1 MVLGAATS
9 LLARGGNGRGRNA
22 GGPGAGWSGPD
33 ESRGRCDRNDCCR
46 VEICEA
52 CGQEI
57 RNQEIR
63 NREVRGRQG
72 RGQKGRG
79 HGRRGGG
86 RGRRGGGGDRRG
98 GGGDCLD
105 PAAPPQEPASA
116 EFLADL
122 QSTLA
127 KELYARDYY
136 LAASKALKVRR
147 YGNLAR
153 AEQNHADAI
162 AAAITR
168 LGGTPTL
175 AHDEEVKTPA
185 TSAEADAECTKI
197 ENTVIEVYAGLIENC
212 PDDAVRK
219 VLTNIQRSNRRHL
232 AAVSR

>member
-9 LLARGGNGRGRNA
+9 LLARGGNGRGRN
-22 GGPGAGWSGPD
+22 GGGRRADWNEPD
-33 ESRGRCDRNDCCR
+33 RPRGGCEKNDCCR
-46 VEICEA
+46 VEICGA

-57 RNQEIR
+57 RQ
-63 NREVRGRQG
+63 REVRGR
-72 RGQKGRG
+72 KGRG

-86 RGRRGGGGDRRG
+86 GNGGRGGGNGGGNGR

-105 PAAPPQEPASA
+105 PKDPAPEKASEA
-116 EFLADL
+116 YLASL
-122 QSTLA
+122 QSTLE

-168 LGGTPTL
+168 LGSTPTVS
-175 AHDEEVKTPA
+175 HDEEVKTPA

-197 ENTVIEVYAGLIENC
+197 ENTVIEVYTGLIKDC
-212 PDDAVRK
+212 PDDAVLG
-219 VLTNIQRSNRRHL
+219 VLENIQRSNRRHL